1 MTKDRTLN
9 LINFMRI
16 GDEVQMKNLNQL
28 KDIVER
34 ILIDD
39 EKARKDDN
47 YLILKVIEK
56 LHPDEVGK
64 SFNEV
69 MLNAKHNKINFES
82 IRRCRQKVQQLYP
95 ELKDFDTATK
105 RQKAIESYLDF
116 AFGR

>member
-1 MTKDRTLN
+1 MNKDRMLI

-28 KDIVER
+28 KDIVEQ

-56 LHPDEVGK
+56 LHPEQVGK
-64 SFNEV
+64 RFNEV
-69 MLNAKHNKINFES
+69 MLNAKQNGINFES
-82 IRRCRQKVQQLYP
+82 IRRCRQRVQQLYP
-95 ELKDFDTATK
+95 ELKDLNTAKK
-105 RQKAIESYLDF
+105 RQQQIESYLDF